1 MNLLKLSF
9 SYLRRK
15 SLNTSLNILLLSFG
29 VATMLILLLFSTRF
43 EDNLYK
49 NANGIDLVVGAK
61 GSPIQLI
68 LSSIYHIDSP
78 TGNISIH
85 EAREILQNRMV
96 ETAIPLAL
104 GDNVEGF
111 RIVGTTTGYL
121 EMYGAELAQG
131 TLWDYEFEVVV
142 GADIASE
149 LGIELGSELVTSHGL
164 SQGGHSHEDHPLRV
178 VGKLYRTGTVLDRLI
193 LTPVETMWGI
203 HEHDAG
209 IAMSE
214 EESHEN
220 HIHGEESHLYD
231 EGNHVHDEDNH
242 VHSEEE
248 NEVHQGHLHEYG
260 RPVNN
265 QSYLEPEN
273 SGEEITSLLIGYS
286 NPLAAAQLP
295 RFVNESTSMQ
305 AAAPAF
311 EITRLM
317 NLLGVGFDT
326 IQFFAFILILA
337 SVLGIFI
344 ALLNSMKERR
354 YDLAIMRSLGG
365 SRFKLF
371 SMVLLEGVL
380 IALAGGFIGLLLGHG
395 AMAVITSMFEEARQ
409 FAISGSIFIFE
420 ELLLLGFILLV
431 GITAAVLPAIQ
442 AYRTDI
448 AETLS
453 KS

>member
-142 GADIASE
+142 GADVASE
-149 LGIELGSELVTSHGL
+149 LG
-164 SQGGHSHEDHPLRV
+164 
-178 VGKLYRTGTVLDRLI
+178 
-193 LTPVETMWGI
+193 
-203 HEHDAG
+203 
-209 IAMSE
+209 
-214 EESHEN
+214 
-220 HIHGEESHLYD
+220 
-231 EGNHVHDEDNH
+231 
-242 VHSEEE
+242 
-248 NEVHQGHLHEYG
+248 
-260 RPVNN
+260 
-265 QSYLEPEN
+265 
-273 SGEEITSLLIGYS
+273 
-286 NPLAAAQLP
+286 
-295 RFVNESTSMQ
+295 
-305 AAAPAF
+305 
-311 EITRLM
+311 
-317 NLLGVGFDT
+317 
-326 IQFFAFILILA
+326 
-337 SVLGIFI
+337 
-344 ALLNSMKERR
+344 
-354 YDLAIMRSLGG
+354 
-365 SRFKLF
+365 
-371 SMVLLEGVL
+371 
-380 IALAGGFIGLLLGHG
+380 
-395 AMAVITSMFEEARQ
+395 
-409 FAISGSIFIFE
+409 
-420 ELLLLGFILLV
+420 
-431 GITAAVLPAIQ
+431 
-442 AYRTDI
+442 
-448 AETLS
+448 
-453 KS
+453 